1 MKRVVIGI
9 CTSDINRDQFKK
21 CYAAV
26 RATVSRKAE
35 YQIVIVESHWNEDIY
50 GYARDQNLMFSQD
63 ADYYVC
69 LNDDLFV
76 EPDWLDALIET
87 AEQDPKIGIVSGL
100 FFYPDPDNRV
110 QHAGGELRHKTGK
123 PFKEEHFFGID
134 HCYYQEDPKNC
145 KDLYKEKDCIFVT
158 GAMQL
163 ITKDFVKKVGV
174 HNEKF
179 KLAWCD
185 LDICFRGWL
194 KGFRS
199 VYQPACRAIHCE
211 GSTIRFTDKYKGGKQ
226 LTDLWEGFCD
236 LYGDKLDLLN
246 GMAIKSDLKHHP
258 AKKTL
263 IMCSGKAELIE
274 KNLLPTL
281 FGRGKYT
288 GDLVIVQY
296 PTDGNFT
303 TSLPS
308 NVYIHKTEK
317 KLSTFTA
324 DRFRAFYEYLNS
336 PVNQHGDKVWEEYD
350 IIMHI
355 DGNDM
360 EIFDPIQLLFNKVSD
375 KVCVVQEPRKND
387 TGLKYWPD
395 TISSLPTDYWYAIK
409 DQLVLNAGMFLGPSK
424 EMFYITKF
432 LSEQTEADSRFG
444 SDQLL
449 FNVLFYYHKLPYQL
463 LDSKWDWQYGDGV
476 EKIGD
481 RYFYSDSVGKHKVSI
496 LHYAGYFD
504 WKTKENKEAFR
515 AKIPI
520 VQDIPVKVKGRNWL
534 FG

>member
-1 MKRVVIGI
+1 LPPPPPPPPP
-9 CTSDINRDQFKK
+9 T
-21 CYAAV
+21 
-26 RATVSRKAE
+26 
-35 YQIVIVESHWNEDIY
+35 
-50 GYARDQNLMFSQD
+50 
-63 ADYYVC
+63 
-69 LNDDLFV
+69 
-76 EPDWLDALIET
+76 P
-87 AEQDPKIGIVSGL
+87 
-100 FFYPDPDNRV
+100 
-110 QHAGGELRHKTGK
+110 
-123 PFKEEHFFGID
+123 
-134 HCYYQEDPKNC
+134 
-145 KDLYKEKDCIFVT
+145 
-158 GAMQL
+158 
-163 ITKDFVKKVGV
+163 IT
-174 HNEKF
+174 
-179 KLAWCD
+179 
-185 LDICFRGWL
+185 
-194 KGFRS
+194 
-199 VYQPACRAIHCE
+199 PACRAIHCE

-409 DQLVLNAGMFLGPSK
+409 DQPVLNAGMFLGPSK

-449 FNVLFYYHKLPYQL
+449 FNVTILLP
-463 LDSKWDWQYGDGV
+463 
-476 EKIGD
+476 
-481 RYFYSDSVGKHKVSI
+481 
-496 LHYAGYFD
+496 
-504 WKTKENKEAFR
+504 
-515 AKIPI
+515 
-520 VQDIPVKVKGRNWL
+520 
-534 FG
+534 